1 MSVTMRNRA
10 YLLSIVMGTAFQLG
24 VLCEEMPIPGKR
36 QGSIFKKIFSYDK
49 ALKGDGETTVFIV
62 GADKEDQSVQELVEA
77 FRDQGMFPAVV
88 GEAGMSG
95 IASPRSV
102 VYLMPGA
109 DPASISQ
116 YCTESG
122 VLSIS
127 GSPSFAENGDV
138 SVSVNKKGSGTE
150 IIVNMSRLKAERHEF
165 SAELL
170 KLARVIR

>member
-1 MSVTMRNRA
+1 MGHRA
-10 YLLSIVMGTAFQLG
+10 FLLSIALCLAFRLGAMG
-24 VLCEEMPIPGKR
+24 EEMPIPGKR

-49 ALKGDGETTVFIV
+49 ALQGDGETTVFIV
-62 GADKEDQSVQELVEA
+62 GAEKEDRSVHELVKA
-77 FRDQGMFPAVV
+77 FRDEGMFPAIV
-88 GEAGMSG
+88 GEARMSG

-109 DPASISQ
+109 DKAQIRQ

-127 GSPSFAENGDV
+127 GVPSYAETGDV
-138 SVSVNKKGSGTE
+138 SISVNKKGSGTE
-150 IIVNMSRLKAERHEF
+150 IIVNMQRLKAERHEF

>member
-1 MSVTMRNRA
+1 MSTV
-10 YLLSIVMGTAFQLG
+10 FQLG
-24 VLCEEMPIPGKR
+24 ALCEEMPVPGKK

-62 GADKEDQSVQELVEA
+62 GADKEDEAVQELVKA
-77 FRDQGMFPAVV
+77 FRDQGMFPAIV

-109 DPASISQ
+109 DPASIRR

-138 SVSVNKKGSGTE
+138 AISVNKKDSGTE
-150 IIVNMSRLKAERHEF
+150 IIVNMPRLKAERHEF